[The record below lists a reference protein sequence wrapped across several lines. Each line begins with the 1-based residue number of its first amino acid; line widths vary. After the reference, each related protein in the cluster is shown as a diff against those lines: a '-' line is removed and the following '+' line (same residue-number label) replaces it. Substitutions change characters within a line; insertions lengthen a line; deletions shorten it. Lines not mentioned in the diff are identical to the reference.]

1 MRSILV
7 NVDRRP
13 GMEARLKTALS
24 LARAFSG
31 HITLLVD
38 TPVARYVSM
47 DPMGGSFV
55 ASEALRQAMDDD
67 LAYAE
72 TLEVQLKREDVPFD
86 VVRSEAEPV
95 DALARAS
102 RLADLVVLSRSGGVA
117 GELAL
122 ASNTP
127 VLALS
132 NDTALTAPVGKA
144 CIAWDGG
151 DEAACA
157 LRHAVGLLRGAE
169 SVSVVTVTEKSGGF
183 PPTEALRYLSRH
195 GIAAELV
202 ELAREGTTEETI
214 DAEVARSGADLL
226 VMGAFG
232 RSRIREYLFGG
243 VTRYFLENPAGPALF
258 LAH

>member
-13 GMEARLKTALS
+13 GMTARLDTALS

-31 HITLLVD
+31 HITLVVD

-47 DPMGGSFV
+47 DQMGGSFI
-55 ASEALRQAMDDD
+55 ASEALREAMDDD
-67 LAYAE
+67 LAYAK
-72 TLEVQLKREDVPFD
+72 TLEAQLLHESVPFD

-95 DALARAS
+95 DALASAA
-102 RLADLVVLSRSGGVA
+102 RLADLVVLSRSSGIA

-122 ASNTP
+122 VSSTP
-127 VLALS
+127 VLALGD
-132 NDTALTAPVGKA
+132 NTALQAPVGKV

-157 LRHAVGLLRGAE
+157 LRNSIALLSGAE
-169 SVSVVTVTEKSGGF
+169 SVSVVTVKEKSGGF
-183 PPTEALRYLSRH
+183 PSTEALRYLSRH
-195 GIAAELV
+195 GIAAELI
-202 ELAREGTTEETI
+202 ELTREGTTEETM
-214 DAEVARSGADLL
+214 AREVERLEADLL
-226 VMGAFG
+226 VMGAYG
-232 RSRIREYLFGG
+232 RSRFREFLFGG
-243 VTRYFLENPAGPALF
+243 VTRHFLESENGPALL

>member
-13 GMEARLKTALS
+13 GMETRLETALS
-24 LARAFSG
+24 LARAFGS
-31 HITLLVD
+31 HLTLLVD
-38 TPVARYVSM
+38 TPVARYVAM
-47 DPMGGSFV
+47 DPMGGSFI

-67 LAYAE
+67 LAYAQ
-72 TLEVQLKREDVPFD
+72 TLETRLVREDVSFD

-95 DALARAS
+95 DALARAA

-122 ASNTP
+122 ASSTP

-132 NDTALTAPVGKA
+132 DDAGLNAPVGRA

-151 DEAACA
+151 DESACA
-157 LRHAVGLLRGAE
+157 LRHSVGLLRGAT
-169 SVSVVTVTEKSGGF
+169 SVSVVTVAEKSGGF

-195 GIAAELV
+195 GISAELV
-202 ELAREGTTEETI
+202 ELPRQGTTEETI
-214 DAEVARSGADLL
+214 DSEVARSGADLL

-232 RSRIREYLFGG
+232 RSRIREYFFGG